1 MTSIPTRK
9 IEMKTVQQ
17 MLDLKPTTLCPALY
31 KWSIKAAA
39 MIRTQAAE
47 IEALTKMLV
56 ISDDTHQTWMKANAP
71 RGWIDDLR
79 IERDALKQQAQIHA
93 MEAKTANSTIYEI
106 YQVVSGGTGE
116 PGNWNGARPVREAF
130 DALKADAERYRWLK
144 DNRSY
149 AYAMQ
154 PDSPAE
160 CGIEFQWQQC
170 SYEERNWN
178 IDSAIDDEISRAAID
193 AMKGTT

>member
-1 MTSIPTRK
+1 MFFNKKLHAK
-9 IEMKTVQQ
+9 IA
-17 MLDLKPTTLCPALY
+17 ALE
-31 KWSIKAAA
+31 S
-39 MIRTQAAE
+39 
-47 IEALTKMLV
+47 
-56 ISDDTHQTWMKANAP
+56 
-71 RGWIDDLR
+71 
-79 IERDALKQQAQIHA
+79 
-93 MEAKTANSTIYEI
+93 
-106 YQVVSGGTGE
+106 VVSKQTNTIDQLILDKRSLQRQVTDLHAQRDVLSRRVT
-116 PGNWNGARPVREAF
+116 PDSSKQFHPMGNQNAVKKTHAT
-130 DALKADAERYRWLK
+130 KADAERYRWLK

-193 AMKGTT
+193 AMKGAT